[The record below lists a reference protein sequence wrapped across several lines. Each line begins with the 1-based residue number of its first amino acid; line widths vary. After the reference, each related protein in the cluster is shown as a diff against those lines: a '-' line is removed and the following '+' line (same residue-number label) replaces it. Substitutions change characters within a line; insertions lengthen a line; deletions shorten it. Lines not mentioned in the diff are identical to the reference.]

1 MEIRIVTERFSI
13 SENDLSLAEYGL
25 PIDVFDNPPVFQ
37 VRFVV
42 RSPYYLISENGKF
55 QFVRDY
61 QERFNKVKH
70 QIYENDYLTID
81 RSFNEPSD
89 RFESLRQLNLIVK
102 DVKHTIQTKF
112 VVKNKIELANIDLV
126 GTWPVYDS
134 LNQSS
139 LERELHRQTV
149 ADVKEFSDGDDKT
162 DFD

>member
-1 MEIRIVTERFSI
+1 M
-13 SENDLSLAEYGL
+13 
-25 PIDVFDNPPVFQ
+25 
-37 VRFVV
+37 
-42 RSPYYLISENGKF
+42 
-55 QFVRDY
+55 
-61 QERFNKVKH
+61 
-70 QIYENDYLTID
+70 
-81 RSFNEPSD
+81 
-89 RFESLRQLNLIVK
+89 IVK